1 MARGI
6 LLVGAI
12 GWLLAGTACLVV
24 AAFAGTQL
32 EALLPPLAIDTDALR
47 GTVVALG
54 VGLVSVSLAHVVV
67 LIGLG
72 ARRRWGS
79 TSAILLAAVLAASLL
94 AIAAAA
100 GTSAAATPQYA
111 AMFLAGLAIAGVAA
125 IGYALVVA
133 RLVRARR
140 SGSAH

>member
-6 LLVGAI
+6 LLAGTI
-12 GWLLAGTACLVV
+12 GWLLAGIACLAV
-24 AAFAGTQL
+24 ATFAGTRL

-54 VGLVSVSLAHVVV
+54 IGLLSVSLAHVVV

-79 TSAILLAAVLAASLL
+79 TSGSLLAALFAATLF

-100 GTSAAATPQYA
+100 APSAAATPEYA
-111 AMFLAGLAIAGVAA
+111 AMFLAGLAGAGVAA
-125 IGYALVVA
+125 LGYALVVV
-133 RLVRARR
+133 RLVGARR
-140 SGSAH
+140 SGSAD